1 MIKRCVT
8 LCINFVACA
17 PASTQSEHLQY
28 CNRHLIWECR
38 PIPYRIP
45 GCYDFVQ
52 IEPARSTD
60 RKTQIN
66 ISDGCHVASAAP
78 STVHDCSAT
87 CSRGGGWEE
96 GGGGVPGYLWA
107 EKVSVPST
115 DCVLTRS
122 TMVNTPWTAE
132 TCSSLPTCVLS
143 QRRVAA
149 WRQGAAGGADA
160 AGGGQ
165 LVGAGH
171 RRVCRFRLAWLH
183 HRVPVLPCWLRGAPL
198 ACTHA
203 RPGCCSAG
211 PRLHTDAQDP
221 PCIAL
226 PVLRLPAVVMWVF
239 SVCSCAQW
247 PFRWMVWY

>member
-1 MIKRCVT
+1 MTLSRLNQLGLLTERRKSIFQMGVTSPLLPPRPCMTARPHAAGGVAGKR
-8 LCINFVACA
+8 
-17 PASTQSEHLQY
+17 
-28 CNRHLIWECR
+28 
-38 PIPYRIP
+38 
-45 GCYDFVQ
+45 
-52 IEPARSTD
+52 
-60 RKTQIN
+60 
-66 ISDGCHVASAAP
+66 
-78 STVHDCSAT
+78 
-87 CSRGGGWEE
+87 
-96 GGGGVPGYLWA
+96 GGGVPGYLWA